1 MVSRHA
7 TTTTTNDNNM
17 PLRTETSKFHNL
29 ATCASCLKRRITA
42 LGEIAIQDYC
52 MGNIP
57 NRQRDVPFMVG
68 LFCIQCMRKFSVR
81 SLEWLLA
88 DNDAYC
94 CQLMPP
100 GMIDKVHRRKTS
112 DIQC

>member
-17 PLRTETSKFHNL
+17 PLRIETLIFLNL
-29 ATCASCLKRRITA
+29 ATCAFCLKWRIA
-42 LGEIAIQDYC
+42 ASG
-52 MGNIP
+52 GNCHPGLSHGNVP

-68 LFCIQCMRKFSVR
+68 LFCIQCRRKFSVR

-94 CQLMPP
+94 CRLVPP
-100 GMIDKVHRRKTS
+100 GMIDKVDRRKTS
-112 DIQC
+112 DIRC